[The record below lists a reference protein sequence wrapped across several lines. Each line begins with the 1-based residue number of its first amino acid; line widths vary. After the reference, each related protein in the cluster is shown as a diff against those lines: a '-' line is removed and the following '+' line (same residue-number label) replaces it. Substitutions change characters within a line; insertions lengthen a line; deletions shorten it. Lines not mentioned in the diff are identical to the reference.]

1 MQRVIDEPLLAP
13 VFNLT
18 VQGPPEYYANG
29 VLVHNCD
36 AAVYAF
42 MQTSAYGRAVLILPD
57 DVSAPRRA
65 DLPGLPSQVAAWLDA
80 SPVEVCGRCS
90 AFQNGLCQERGLQVA
105 AHDPGCERFA

>member
-42 MQTSAYGRAVLILPD
+42 MQTSAYGRAMLILPED
-57 DVSAPRRA
+57 TSVPRRA
-65 DLPGLPSQVAAWLDA
+65 DLPGLPPQVAAWLDQPA
-80 SPVEVCGRCS
+80 APTCGRCR
-90 AFQNGLCQERGLQVA
+90 AFQAGFCQERSLRVA
-105 AHDPGCERFA
+105 APDPGCERFA